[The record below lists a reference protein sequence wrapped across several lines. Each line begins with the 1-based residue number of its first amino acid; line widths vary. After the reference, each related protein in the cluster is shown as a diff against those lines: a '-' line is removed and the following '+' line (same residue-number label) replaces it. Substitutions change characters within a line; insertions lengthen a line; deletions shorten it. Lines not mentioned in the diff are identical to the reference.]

1 MTTMPEPTLASP
13 SNPRIKAASGL
24 RDRRERD
31 ASGLTLVDGA
41 RELRR
46 ALDAGVEILEVFICE
61 PLLAGQDARARR
73 VAWTG
78 AAMAA
83 GVTEAIGL
91 SAALFPHVWL
101 ALFSAEPE
109 VLRTGATY
117 LRIVGPT
124 YGFFGLGLALYFAS
138 QGAGRLLW
146 PLVAGLSRLVV
157 AAGGG
162 WIALRVLGG
171 GLSSIFAVMALALV
185 LFGTVVTVALH
196 RGAWRLQRTP

>member
-1 MTTMPEPTLASP
+1 MGVRLEYLQIPLVFGFGSALVTMVGTNFGA
-13 SNPRIKAASGL
+13 GL
-24 RDRRERD
+24 
-31 ASGLTLVDGA
+31 
-41 RELRR
+41 
-46 ALDAGVEILEVFICE
+46 
-61 PLLAGQDARARR
+61 DARARR

-83 GVTEAIGL
+83 GVTESIGL
-91 SAALFPHVWL
+91 VAALFPHGWL

-109 VLRTGATY
+109 VLSTGATY

-171 GLSSIFAVMALALV
+171 GLASIFAVMALALA

-196 RGAWRLQRTP
+196 QGAWRLQRTP